1 MFEDIKV
8 DIHSGVFVN
17 MATYNVF
24 GFSPQVD
31 TEYIAS
37 VSHCLITLKNPTT
50 KNKKQHKVAFIESL
64 PDHLNSIPSDTGS
77 VLPSEK
83 CYSVT
88 DTQTEP
94 VDVEN
99 LYNGCLLDLVCNVC
113 NLCLDEIIQ
122 KNSLMHLSL
131 LSWLVP
137 HFTSEQL
144 IRTLNKTSERTS
156 RSVSVDGN
164 NYCELSEQF
173 ISQTLF
179 PWMTLSCGQLFP
191 GDQSN
196 HDLSGA
202 FTDSKSV
209 EYVITIFC
217 GIVRILPVEKQE
229 ELVSRALQ
237 VS

>member
-1 MFEDIKV
+1 MFEDKV
-8 DIHSGVFVN
+8 DLHSDAIEN
-17 MATYNVF
+17 ITTYNVF
-24 GFSPQVD
+24 TFSLQVD
-31 TEYIAS
+31 TEYISS
-37 VSHCLITLKNPTT
+37 VSHCLVTLKSPTT
-50 KNKKQHKVAFIESL
+50 KNKNQHKVAFIESS
-64 PDHLNSIPSDTGS
+64 PEHLNSIPSDTES
-77 VLPSEK
+77 VLPREK
-83 CYSVT
+83 CHSLT
-88 DTQTEP
+88 DTQTGP

-137 HFTSEQL
+137 HFTSAQL
-144 IRTLNKTSERTS
+144 IRTLNKTSEHTS
-156 RSVSVDGN
+156 SSVSVDGN

-173 ISQTLF
+173 ISHTLF
-179 PWMTLSCGQLFP
+179 PWMALSCGQLFH

-196 HDLSGA
+196 RDVSGI

-217 GIVRILPVEKQE
+217 GIVRTLPVEKQE